1 MLQRGLSF
9 VCSQTI
15 SVFMLFDYYIPL
27 VRIQTMLYNF
37 DVVLGAFIPGVPVQ
51 PVLLR
56 YPNKLVRQGILYS

>member
-9 VCSQTI
+9 VRSQTI
-15 SVFMLFDYYIPL
+15 SVFMLFGYYIPL